1 MNGESIQLW
10 NQTKPG
16 NNGRPR
22 LFNDLAITTALMV
35 RRVFSILLRD
45 LQVFISSASNLFTC
59 RCHVFTIHA
68 SVSKSK

>member
-1 MNGESIQLW
+1 
-10 NQTKPG
+10 
-16 NNGRPR
+16 
-22 LFNDLAITTALMV
+22 MV